1 MGNNSPSMLDS
12 LVGLPRWLWE
22 ALLDRLFFLPPF
34 PERIDSLALFSLLL
48 VVGLLIGEWLHAH
61 ARWPRVIG
69 YVLAGILFGPSSLG
83 WISIEALAQ
92 ARPIADA
99 ALGLLMMEVG
109 RRLDLS
115 WLRHNPELLRSTFAD
130 IALSFALIFAFALW
144 LVGLTPAWAAATA
157 AVTMASAPAVV
168 LLTIEEARAQGQVT
182 ERIILHT
189 AISSA
194 ASFVAFALVL
204 GVVHA
209 ELSEDWLNA
218 VVHPLWVVAGA
229 LLVGGI
235 GSWLALNIAHILPK
249 RSLAQVF
256 VLVACALLAV
266 GIARMLAVPVFLTL
280 FLMGVLLASRDR
292 QQTLRYTALPEG
304 HWLLAI
310 VLFVIV
316 GASLP
321 WQEFTWLAGLQA
333 LGLLL
338 VRAVAKAGAVAWS
351 GGSLPLP
358 KRLLV
363 GVGIQP
369 LSATAVFMAYELAS
383 LYPEVGRS
391 ALTLPLFAAAMMEL
405 VGPALC
411 RLALRR
417 SGECESGA
425 QARGGIA

>member
-1 MGNNSPSMLDS
+1 VIEPLIAPVRAVWES
-12 LVGLPRWLWE
+12 LIER
-22 ALLDRLFFLPPF
+22 LLFLPPF
-34 PERIDSLALFSLLL
+34 PESIDALALFSLLL
-48 VVGLLIGEWLHAH
+48 VTGLLMGEWLHAH
-61 ARWPRVIG
+61 ARWPKVIG
-69 YVLAGILFGPSSLG
+69 YVLAGILFGPSLLG
-83 WISIEALAQ
+83 LIGAETLAQ

-115 WLRHNPELLRSTFAD
+115 WLRRNPELLRSTLAD
-130 IALSFALIFAFALW
+130 IGLSFALIFVFALW
-144 LVGLTPAWAAATA
+144 LVGLSPAWAAATA

-168 LLTIEEARAQGQVT
+168 LLTVEESRAQGQVT

-194 ASFVAFALVL
+194 ASFVAFAFVL
-204 GVVHA
+204 GIVHA

-218 VVHPLWVVAGA
+218 VVHPIWVVAGA
-229 LLVGGI
+229 LLVGGL
-235 GSWLALNIAHILPK
+235 GSWSALRIARALPK

-280 FLMGVLLASRDR
+280 FLMGLLLAARDR
-292 QQTLRYTALPEG
+292 RQTLRYTQLPEG

-321 WQEFTWLAGLQA
+321 WQEFTWLAGVQA

-338 VRAVAKAGAVAWS
+338 VRAAAKAAALAWS

-363 GVGIQP
+363 GMGIQP
-369 LSATAVFMAYELAS
+369 LSATAVFMVYELAS

-405 VGPALC
+405 AGPALC

-417 SGECESGA
+417 SGECENEA
-425 QARGGIA
+425 EARGGIA

>member
-1 MGNNSPSMLDS
+1 MLDTIIPP
-12 LVGLPRWLWE
+12 LRTVWE
-22 ALLDRLFFLPPF
+22 NLLDRLFFLPPF
-34 PERIDSLALFSLLL
+34 PENIDSLALFSLLL

-61 ARWPRVIG
+61 FRWPKLIG
-69 YVLAGILFGPSSLG
+69 YVLAGIVFGPSVLG

-109 RRLDLS
+109 RRLDLG
-115 WLRHNPELLRSTFAD
+115 WLRRNTELLRSTFAD
-130 IALSFALIFAFALW
+130 ITLSFALIFIFALW

-168 LLTIEEARAQGQVT
+168 LLTIEEAKAQGLVT

-189 AISSA
+189 AIGSA
-194 ASFVAFALVL
+194 ASFVAFAIVL

-209 ELSEDWLNA
+209 ELSQDWLNA
-218 VVHPLWVVAGA
+218 VVHPFWVVLGA
-229 LLVGGI
+229 LVVGGI
-235 GSWLALNIAHILPK
+235 GTWLALRIARALPK
-249 RSLAQVF
+249 GSLSQVF

-280 FLMGVLLASRDR
+280 FLMGVLLAARDR
-292 QQTLRYTALPEG
+292 QQTLRYTELPEG

-321 WQEFTWLAGLQA
+321 WHEFTWLTGLQA

-338 VRAVAKAGAVAWS
+338 VRAAAKAGALAWS

-369 LSATAVFMAYELAS
+369 LSATAVFMAYEIAS

-411 RLALRR
+411 RLALRL
-417 SGECESGA
+417 SGECESETRD
-425 QARGGIA
+425 RGGIA

>member
-1 MGNNSPSMLDS
+1 MIERLLAPLRNVWDS
-12 LVGLPRWLWE
+12 LVE
-22 ALLDRLFFLPPF
+22 RLFFLPPF
-34 PERIDSLALFSLLL
+34 PESIDSLALFSLLL

-61 ARWPRVIG
+61 ARWPKVIG
-69 YVLAGILFGPSSLG
+69 YVLAGIVFGPSALG

-99 ALGLLMMEVG
+99 ALGLLMLEVG
-109 RRLDLS
+109 RRLELK
-115 WLRHNPELLRSTFAD
+115 WLWRNAALLRGTLAD
-130 IALSFALIFAFALW
+130 ISLSFVLIFAFALW
-144 LVGLTPAWAAATA
+144 LVGLSPAWAAATA

-168 LLTIEEARAQGQVT
+168 LLTIEESRAQGQVT

-189 AISSA
+189 AIGSA
-194 ASFVAFALVL
+194 ASFVAFAVVL
-204 GVVHA
+204 GIVHA
-209 ELSEDWLNA
+209 ELSADWLNA
-218 VVHPLWVVAGA
+218 LMHPLWVVAGA
-229 LLVGGI
+229 LLVGGL
-235 GSWLALNIAHILPK
+235 GAWLALRIARTLPK

-256 VLVACALLAV
+256 VLIACALLAV

-280 FLMGVLLASRDR
+280 FLMGVLLAATDR
-292 QQTLRYTALPEG
+292 QQTLRYTDLPEG

-321 WQEFTWLAGLQA
+321 WQDFTWVAGLQA

-338 VRAVAKAGAVAWS
+338 VRAAAKAAALAWS
-351 GGSLPLP
+351 GGSLPLS

-369 LSATAVFMAYELAS
+369 LSATAVFMAYEIAG

-411 RLALRR
+411 RLALSR
-417 SGECESGA
+417 SGECGA
-425 QARGGIA
+425 GDKGGIA

>member
-1 MGNNSPSMLDS
+1 VIES
-12 LVGLPRWLWE
+12 LIAPVRAVWE
-22 ALLDRLFFLPPF
+22 SLIERLLFLPPF
-34 PERIDSLALFSLLL
+34 PESIDALALFSLLL
-48 VVGLLIGEWLHAH
+48 VTGLLMGEWLHAH
-61 ARWPRVIG
+61 ARWPKVIG
-69 YVLAGILFGPSSLG
+69 YVLAGILFGPALLG
-83 WISIEALAQ
+83 WIGVETLAQ

-115 WLRHNPELLRSTFAD
+115 WLRRNPELLRSTLAD
-130 IALSFALIFAFALW
+130 IGLSFALIFVFALW
-144 LVGLTPAWAAATA
+144 LVGLSPAWAAATA

-168 LLTIEEARAQGQVT
+168 LLTVEESRAQGQVT

-194 ASFVAFALVL
+194 ASFVAFAFVL
-204 GVVHA
+204 GIVHA

-218 VVHPLWVVAGA
+218 VVHPIWVVAGA
-229 LLVGGI
+229 LLVGGL
-235 GSWLALNIAHILPK
+235 GSWSALRIARALPK

-280 FLMGVLLASRDR
+280 FLMGVLLAARDR
-292 QQTLRYTALPEG
+292 RQTLRYTQLPEG

-321 WQEFTWLAGLQA
+321 WQEFTWLAGVQA

-338 VRAVAKAGAVAWS
+338 VRAAAKAAALAWS

-363 GVGIQP
+363 GMGIQP
-369 LSATAVFMAYELAS
+369 LSATAVFMVYELAS

-405 VGPALC
+405 AGPALC

-417 SGECESGA
+417 SGECENEA
-425 QARGGIA
+425 EARGGIA

>member
-1 MGNNSPSMLDS
+1 MIES
-12 LVGLPRWLWE
+12 LIAPLRAVWE
-22 ALLDRLFFLPPF
+22 SLIERLLFLPPF
-34 PERIDSLALFSLLL
+34 PESIDALALFSLLL
-48 VVGLLIGEWLHAH
+48 VTGLLMGEWLHAH
-61 ARWPRVIG
+61 ARWPKVIG
-69 YVLAGILFGPSSLG
+69 YVLAGILFGPSLLG
-83 WISIEALAQ
+83 WIGVETLAQ

-115 WLRHNPELLRSTFAD
+115 WLRRNPELLRSTLAD
-130 IALSFALIFAFALW
+130 IGLSFALIFAFALW
-144 LVGLTPAWAAATA
+144 LVGLSPAWAAATA

-168 LLTIEEARAQGQVT
+168 LLTVEESRAQGQVT

-194 ASFVAFALVL
+194 ASFVAFAFVL

-218 VVHPLWVVAGA
+218 VVHPIWVVTGA
-229 LLVGGI
+229 LLVGGL
-235 GSWLALNIAHILPK
+235 GSWLALRIARALPK

-280 FLMGVLLASRDR
+280 FLMGVLLAALDR
-292 QQTLRYTALPEG
+292 RQTLRYTELPDG

-338 VRAVAKAGAVAWS
+338 VRAAAKAAALAWS

-363 GVGIQP
+363 GMGIQP

-405 VGPALC
+405 AGPALC

-417 SGECESGA
+417 SGECENEAGE
-425 QARGGIA
+425 RGGIA

>member
-1 MGNNSPSMLDS
+1 MIDVIISPIRNVWDS
-12 LVGLPRWLWE
+12 LLE
-22 ALLDRLFFLPPF
+22 RLFFLPPF
-34 PERIDSLALFSLLL
+34 PESIDSLALFSLLL
-48 VVGLLIGEWLHAH
+48 VIGLLIGEWLHT
-61 ARWPRVIG
+61 RTGWPKVIG
-69 YVLAGILFGPSSLG
+69 YVLAGILFGPSLLG
-83 WISIEALAQ
+83 WISIESLAQ

-115 WLRHNPELLRSTFAD
+115 WLFRNPELLRSTLAD
-130 IALSFALIFAFALW
+130 VSLSFVLIFIFALW
-144 LVGLTPAWAAATA
+144 LVGLSPAWAAATA

-168 LLTIEEARAQGQVT
+168 MLTIEEAKAQGQVT

-189 AISSA
+189 AISAA
-194 ASFVAFALVL
+194 ASFVAFAIVL
-204 GVVHA
+204 GAMHA
-209 ELSEDWLNA
+209 ELSDDWINA
-218 VVHPLWVVAGA
+218 VVHPLWVVTGA
-229 LLVGGI
+229 LLVGGLCTK
-235 GSWLALNIAHILPK
+235 LALSIAKRLPK
-249 RSLAQVF
+249 GSLAQVF

-280 FLMGVLLASRDR
+280 FLMGVLLAARDQ
-292 QQTLRYTALPEG
+292 QQTLRYTELPEG

-321 WQEFTWLAGLQA
+321 WHEFTWLTGLQA

-338 VRAVAKAGAVAWS
+338 VRSVAKVTAMAWS

-363 GVGIQP
+363 GMGIQP

-383 LYPEVGRS
+383 LYPEVGRT

-405 VGPALC
+405 AGPALC
-411 RLALRR
+411 RLALQK
-417 SGECESGA
+417 SGECERTA
-425 QARGGIA
+425 TDRGGIA

>member
-1 MGNNSPSMLDS
+1 MLDS
-12 LVGLPRWLWE
+12 LISLPRRLWE
-22 ALLDRLFFLPPF
+22 ALLERLFFLPPF

-218 VVHPLWVVAGA
+218 VVHPLWVVVGA

-256 VLVACALLAV
+256 VLVASALLAV

-292 QQTLRYTALPEG
+292 LQTLRYTALPEG

-351 GGSLPLP
+351 GGSLPLG

-417 SGECESGA
+417 SGECESSDL
-425 QARGGIA
+425 ARGGIT

>member
-1 MGNNSPSMLDS
+1 MIES
-12 LVGLPRWLWE
+12 LIAPLRAVWE
-22 ALLDRLFFLPPF
+22 SLIERLLVLPPF
-34 PERIDSLALFSLLL
+34 PESIDALALFSLLL
-48 VVGLLIGEWLHAH
+48 VTGLLMGEWLHAH
-61 ARWPRVIG
+61 ARWPKVIG
-69 YVLAGILFGPSSLG
+69 YVLAGILFGPSLLG
-83 WISIEALAQ
+83 WIGVETLAQ

-115 WLRHNPELLRSTFAD
+115 WLRRNPELLRSTLAD
-130 IALSFALIFAFALW
+130 IGLSFALIFAFALW
-144 LVGLTPAWAAATA
+144 LVGLSPAWAAATA

-168 LLTIEEARAQGQVT
+168 LLTVEESRAQGQVT

-194 ASFVAFALVL
+194 ASFVAFAFVL

-218 VVHPLWVVAGA
+218 VVHPIWVVTGA
-229 LLVGGI
+229 LLVGGL
-235 GSWLALNIAHILPK
+235 GSWLALRIALALPK

-280 FLMGVLLASRDR
+280 FLMGVLLAAFDR
-292 QQTLRYTALPEG
+292 RQTLRYTELPDG

-338 VRAVAKAGAVAWS
+338 VRAAAKAAALAWS

-363 GVGIQP
+363 GMGIQP

-405 VGPALC
+405 AGPALC

-417 SGECESGA
+417 SGECENEAGE
-425 QARGGIA
+425 RGGIA

>member
-1 MGNNSPSMLDS
+1 MIEPLIAPLRAVWES
-12 LVGLPRWLWE
+12 LIER
-22 ALLDRLFFLPPF
+22 LLFLPPF
-34 PERIDSLALFSLLL
+34 PESIDALALFSLLL
-48 VVGLLIGEWLHAH
+48 VTGLLMGEWLHAH
-61 ARWPRVIG
+61 ARWPKVIG
-69 YVLAGILFGPSSLG
+69 YVLAGILFGPSLLG
-83 WISIEALAQ
+83 WIGVETLAQ

-115 WLRHNPELLRSTFAD
+115 WLRRNPELLRSTLAD
-130 IALSFALIFAFALW
+130 IGLSFALIFAFALW
-144 LVGLTPAWAAATA
+144 LVGLSPAWAAATA

-168 LLTIEEARAQGQVT
+168 LLTVEESRAQGQVT

-194 ASFVAFALVL
+194 ASFVAFAFVL

-218 VVHPLWVVAGA
+218 VVHPIWVVTGA
-229 LLVGGI
+229 LLVGGL
-235 GSWLALNIAHILPK
+235 GSWLALRIARALPK

-280 FLMGVLLASRDR
+280 FLMGVLLAALDR
-292 QQTLRYTALPEG
+292 RQTLRYTELPDG

-338 VRAVAKAGAVAWS
+338 VRAAAKAAALAWS

-363 GVGIQP
+363 GMGIQP

-405 VGPALC
+405 AGPALC

-417 SGECESGA
+417 SGECENEAGE
-425 QARGGIA
+425 RGGIA

>member
-1 MGNNSPSMLDS
+1 
-12 LVGLPRWLWE
+12 
-22 ALLDRLFFLPPF
+22 
-34 PERIDSLALFSLLL
+34 
-48 VVGLLIGEWLHAH
+48 
-61 ARWPRVIG
+61 
-69 YVLAGILFGPSSLG
+69 
-83 WISIEALAQ
+83 
-92 ARPIADA
+92 
-99 ALGLLMMEVG
+99 
-109 RRLDLS
+109 
-115 WLRHNPELLRSTFAD
+115 LLRSTFAD
-130 IALSFALIFAFALW
+130 ITLSFALIFIFALW

-168 LLTIEEARAQGQVT
+168 LLTIEEANAQGLVT

-189 AISSA
+189 AIGSA
-194 ASFVAFALVL
+194 ASFVAFAIVL
-204 GVVHA
+204 GIVHA
-209 ELSEDWLNA
+209 ELSKDWLNA
-218 VVHPLWVVAGA
+218 IVHPLWVVAGA
-229 LLVGGI
+229 LLVGGV
-235 GSWLALNIAHILPK
+235 GTWLALRIAKTLPK
-249 RSLAQVF
+249 GSLAQVF
-256 VLVACALLAV
+256 VLIACALLAV

-292 QQTLRYTALPEG
+292 QQTLRYTELPEG

-321 WQEFTWLAGLQA
+321 WHEFTWLAGLQA

-338 VRAVAKAGAVAWS
+338 VRAAAKAGAMAWS

-363 GVGIQP
+363 GIGIQP
-369 LSATAVFMAYELAS
+369 LSATAVFMAYEIAS

-411 RLALRR
+411 RLALQR
-417 SGECESGA
+417 SGECENETRD
-425 QARGGIA
+425 RGGIA

>member
-1 MGNNSPSMLDS
+1 MIERLLAPLRNVWDS
-12 LVGLPRWLWE
+12 LVE
-22 ALLDRLFFLPPF
+22 RLFFLPPF
-34 PERIDSLALFSLLL
+34 PESIDSLALFSLLL

-61 ARWPRVIG
+61 ARWPKVIG
-69 YVLAGILFGPSSLG
+69 YVLAGIVFGPSALG

-99 ALGLLMMEVG
+99 ALGLLMLEVG
-109 RRLDLS
+109 RRLELK
-115 WLRHNPELLRSTFAD
+115 WLWRNAALLRGTLAD
-130 IALSFALIFAFALW
+130 ISLSFALIFAFALW
-144 LVGLTPAWAAATA
+144 LVGLSPAWAAATA

-168 LLTIEEARAQGQVT
+168 LLTIEESRAQGQVT

-189 AISSA
+189 AIGSA
-194 ASFVAFALVL
+194 ASFVAFAVVL
-204 GVVHA
+204 GIVHA
-209 ELSEDWLNA
+209 ELSADWLNA
-218 VVHPLWVVAGA
+218 ILHPLWVVTGS
-229 LLVGGI
+229 LLVGGL
-235 GSWLALNIAHILPK
+235 GAWLALRIARTLPK

-256 VLVACALLAV
+256 VLIACALLAV

-280 FLMGVLLASRDR
+280 FLMGVLLAATDR
-292 QQTLRYTALPEG
+292 QQTLRYTDLPEG

-321 WQEFTWLAGLQA
+321 WQDFTWLAGLQA

-338 VRAVAKAGAVAWS
+338 VRAAAKAAALAWS
-351 GGSLPLP
+351 GGSLPLS

-369 LSATAVFMAYELAS
+369 LSATAVFMAYEIAG

-411 RLALRR
+411 RLALSR
-417 SGECESGA
+417 SGECGA
-425 QARGGIA
+425 GDKGGIA

>member
-1 MGNNSPSMLDS
+1 MIEPLIAPVRAVWES
-12 LVGLPRWLWE
+12 LIER
-22 ALLDRLFFLPPF
+22 LLFLPPF
-34 PERIDSLALFSLLL
+34 PESIDALALFSLLL
-48 VVGLLIGEWLHAH
+48 VTGLLMGEWLHAH
-61 ARWPRVIG
+61 ARWPKVIG
-69 YVLAGILFGPSSLG
+69 YVLAGILFGPALLG
-83 WISIEALAQ
+83 WIGVETLAQ

-115 WLRHNPELLRSTFAD
+115 WLRRNPELLRSTLAD
-130 IALSFALIFAFALW
+130 IGLSFALIFVFALW
-144 LVGLTPAWAAATA
+144 LVGLSPAWAAATA

-168 LLTIEEARAQGQVT
+168 LLTVEESRAQGQVT

-194 ASFVAFALVL
+194 ASFVAFAFVL
-204 GVVHA
+204 GIVHA

-218 VVHPLWVVAGA
+218 VVHPIWVVAGA
-229 LLVGGI
+229 LLVGGL
-235 GSWLALNIAHILPK
+235 GSWSALRIARALPK

-280 FLMGVLLASRDR
+280 FLMGVLLAARDR
-292 QQTLRYTALPEG
+292 RQTLRYTQLPEG

-321 WQEFTWLAGLQA
+321 WQEFTWLAGVQA

-338 VRAVAKAGAVAWS
+338 VRAAAKAAALAWS

-363 GVGIQP
+363 GMGIQP

-391 ALTLPLFAAAMMEL
+391 ALSLPLFAAAMMEL
-405 VGPALC
+405 AGPALC

-417 SGECESGA
+417 SGECENEA
-425 QARGGIA
+425 AERGGIA